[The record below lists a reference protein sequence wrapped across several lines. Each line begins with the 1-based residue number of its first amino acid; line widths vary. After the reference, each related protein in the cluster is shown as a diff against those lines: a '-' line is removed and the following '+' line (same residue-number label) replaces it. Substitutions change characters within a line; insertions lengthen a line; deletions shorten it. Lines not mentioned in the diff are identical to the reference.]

1 MRIVI
6 GLLALVLLVP
16 LHALAQANS
25 QFDIFG
31 GYSYLH
37 VSPGSGLPGANTN
50 GWEAQ
55 ATGNL
60 SEYVGVTA
68 DFDGHYG
75 TVFGPGGHDHNFL
88 FGPTLSYR
96 TDRVTGFGHV
106 LFGASHAGS
115 SAGVSDTSF
124 AWAIGGGVDWNFEK
138 RFAIRVG
145 QFDYLPTY
153 FGHTTQHNFRYSAGV
168 VFRVG
173 TD

>member
-1 MRIVI
+1 MRKLV
-6 GLLALVLLVP
+6 GLLALVLWATVP
-16 LHALAQANS
+16 ALAQANS

-37 VSPGSGLPGANTN
+37 VPGANTN

-60 SEYVGVTA
+60 SEYIGVTA

-75 TVFGPGGHDHNFL
+75 NGGHDYNFL

-96 TDRVTGFGHV
+96 TDKLTPFAHV
-106 LFGASHAGS
+106 LFGGSHAGA
-115 SAGVSDTSF
+115 AGFSDTSF
-124 AWAIGGGVDWNFEK
+124 AWALGGGVDWNLEK
-138 RFAIRVG
+138 RLAIRLG

-153 FGHTTQHNFRYSAGV
+153 FGSTTQNNFRYSAGV

-173 TD
+173 RD

>member
-1 MRIVI
+1 MRKVI
-6 GLLALVLLVP
+6 GLLALVLLAT
-16 LHALAQANS
+16 LQALAQANS

-37 VSPGSGLPGANTN
+37 VSPGNGLPGANTN

-60 SEYVGVTA
+60 NEYIGVTA

-75 TVFGPGGHDHNFL
+75 SVFGINGHDYNFL

-96 TDRVTGFGHV
+96 TDKVTAFGHV
-106 LFGASHAGS
+106 LFGGSHAGA
-115 SAGVSDTSF
+115 AGFSDTAF
-124 AWAIGGGVDWNFEK
+124 AWAIGGGVDWNLQK
-138 RFAIRVG
+138 RFAIRLG
-145 QFDYLPTY
+145 QFDYLPTH
-153 FGHTTQHNFRYSAGV
+153 FRSTTQNNVRYSAGV
-168 VFRVG
+168 VFRLG

>member
-1 MRIVI
+1 MRKLV
-6 GLLALVLLVP
+6 GLLALVLWATVP
-16 LHALAQANS
+16 ALAQANS

-37 VSPGSGLPGANTN
+37 VPGANTN

-60 SEYVGVTA
+60 SEYIGVTA

-75 TVFGPGGHDHNFL
+75 NGGHDYNFL

-96 TDRVTGFGHV
+96 TDKLTPFAHV
-106 LFGASHAGS
+106 LFGGSHAG
-115 SAGVSDTSF
+115 ARGFSDTAF
-124 AWAIGGGVDWNFEK
+124 AWALGGGLDWNWKK
-138 RFAIRVG
+138 RLAIRLG
-145 QFDYLPTY
+145 QFDYLQTH
-153 FGHTTQHNFRYSAGV
+153 FGSTTQNNFRYSAGV